1 MHLRAIHSLLFEQE
15 NGLETIELKVRE
27 NIKSQHFTF
36 TTESLKRE
44 SVLDNFALNFPQKKK
59 SIHQLKLP
67 ETAWGLEDKML
78 ETIDKITRKRSVL
91 IVGKSGSGKTTLLSE
106 SIKKIQ
112 KNNTNKM
119 RFWQMQIQRIT
130 AKSKYLGEWQKTVE
144 DLIEELKL
152 DNAVLWLSDFFRLI
166 EIGGEGSEDSV
177 AAFIR
182 PYIANAGLY
191 IIGELSPEQYEAA
204 KRIVPTFMELFS
216 VVELDDANNSETLQ
230 MLDRLAAYAFEHHKI
245 KIEQSALSLSYSLLS
260 RFMPYESFP
269 GKAFKFLG
277 QCLSD
282 QKKSNGF
289 LVDKEQVIKQF
300 SAMSGLPELFLNDQ
314 LLLDI
319 EATNEFFKSKIIGQQ
334 EAIDVLVSTIKI
346 FKVGLNNPNKPI
358 ATLFFSGPSGVGKTS
373 AAKSMA
379 DYFFGFGAKKS
390 PLVRLDMSEFQS
402 PTDVYRLLGSGNNSS
417 GLLTELR
424 ERPFSV
430 VLFDEIE
437 KANSAIFDLLLNV
450 LDEGRMLD
458 SYGRITDF
466 RNCIIIMTSNLGI
479 KTTKISLIGQDLK
492 AEFERGLKSFFRP
505 EFLNRIDAFVQFK
518 ALEKKDILEIIK
530 IELNEIGKRE
540 GFSKKEI
547 YLKYSNAL
555 LEFFGAYGYDERYGA
570 RPMQRLIE
578 QKLIAAVSDWLQTN
592 NSFKNGT
599 LLLDLF
605 GDQIK
610 ISIE

>member
-1 MHLRAIHSLLFEQE
+1 
-15 NGLETIELKVRE
+15 
-27 NIKSQHFTF
+27 
-36 TTESLKRE
+36 
-44 SVLDNFALNFPQKKK
+44 
-59 SIHQLKLP
+59 
-67 ETAWGLEDKML
+67 
-78 ETIDKITRKRSVL
+78 
-91 IVGKSGSGKTTLLSE
+91 
-106 SIKKIQ
+106 
-112 KNNTNKM
+112 
-119 RFWQMQIQRIT
+119 
-130 AKSKYLGEWQKTVE
+130 
-144 DLIEELKL
+144 
-152 DNAVLWLSDFFRLI
+152 
-166 EIGGEGSEDSV
+166 
-177 AAFIR
+177 
-182 PYIANAGLY
+182 
-191 IIGELSPEQYEAA
+191 
-204 KRIVPTFMELFS
+204 
-216 VVELDDANNSETLQ
+216 
-230 MLDRLAAYAFEHHKI
+230 
-245 KIEQSALSLSYSLLS
+245 
-260 RFMPYESFP
+260 
-269 GKAFKFLG
+269 LG

-373 AAKSMA
+373 AAKAMA

-530 IELNEIGKRE
+530 KELNEIGKRE
-540 GFSKKEI
+540 GFSKKGI

-605 GDQIK
+605 VDQIK